1 VASGVKH
8 MSKKKENAIKTC
20 LDCESCSITSLE
32 YLDPRTKNVNKILVY
47 VCTTATCNPTKRKGN
62 IKILQKMNEGYSVIS
77 SEDYYKVKKRK
88 KGKKEEE

>member
-1 VASGVKH
+1 

-20 LDCESCSITSLE
+20 LDCESCSIASLE
-32 YLDPRTKNVNKILVY
+32 YLEPRTKNLNKILVY
-47 VCTTATCNPTKRKGN
+47 VCTSGACNPTKRKGN

-88 KGKKEEE
+88 KGKKEGE